1 MFIVEIFIINKVIQQ
16 ESKKF
21 KRLKKGQR
29 DTEDEPS
36 GLSDEEEFDGSGKG
50 GRTAEEKL
58 KRSLFGDDE
67 GMLKMLLVYSIG
79 FPLLIMDVIEHRR
92 ST

>member
-1 MFIVEIFIINKVIQQ
+1 MLQ

-21 KRLKKGQR
+21 KRLKKQR
-29 DTEDEPS
+29 DNNDGQS
-36 GLSDEEEFDGSGKG
+36 GFSDEEFGDGGKS

-67 GMLKMLLVYSIG
+67 GMQYRPGYLNV
-79 FPLLIMDVIEHRR
+79 DV
-92 ST
+92 